1 MLTLLGVGEAKRD
14 LSELMSRVV
23 YKGERFIIQRRGKP
37 MVALVSVEDLNR
49 LDDHP
54 TAPGGLLAAL
64 GAWADY
70 EEMDQVMEEIYR
82 QRQQAQDRG
91 VSLEA

>member
-54 TAPGGLLAAL
+54 MAPGGLLAAL

-82 QRQQAQDRG
+82 QRQQA
-91 VSLEA
+91 